1 MEQKMVVLENWLKK
15 LEDLG
20 YAPAFYEE
28 NGMLLDQVDCV
39 IDGVS
44 FAICLDDEV
53 DEVWFTVIFE
63 PDRDIDGDEIAKI
76 EELDMGVFSDL
87 LFAADGTVNFGVN
100 AGFDCPLDFAEEI
113 VASINYPDGALQY
126 LKSISYVW

>member
-28 NGMLLDQVDCV
+28 DGTVFEQVDCV

-44 FAICLDDEV
+44 FAICTDDEL
-53 DEVWFTVIFE
+53 DELWFTIIFE
-63 PDRDIDGDEIAKI
+63 PERDIDEDEMAKI
-76 EELDMGVFSDL
+76 EGLDMGVFCDL
-87 LFAADGTVNFGVN
+87 LFADDGTVHFSVN

-113 VASINYPDGALQY
+113 VASINNPDGAIQY